1 MAGARHQ
8 PHVKHVWCSP
18 FGGDP
23 EVGHIVR
30 SSYEVQGEEGPETK
44 SDVFASGG
52 VHALAYRD
60 PSDFD
65 DNGYGGCF
73 WNIVDVEGSNR
84 S

>member
-1 MAGARHQ
+1 MPSARHA

-18 FGGDP
+18 DGGDAV
-23 EVGHIVR
+23 VGHIVR
-30 SSYEVQGEEGPETK
+30 SGYENEAGETK
-44 SDVFASGG
+44 SDVFVNGA
-52 VHALAYRD
+52 VVAMAFRD

-65 DNGYGGCF
+65 DQGPGGCF